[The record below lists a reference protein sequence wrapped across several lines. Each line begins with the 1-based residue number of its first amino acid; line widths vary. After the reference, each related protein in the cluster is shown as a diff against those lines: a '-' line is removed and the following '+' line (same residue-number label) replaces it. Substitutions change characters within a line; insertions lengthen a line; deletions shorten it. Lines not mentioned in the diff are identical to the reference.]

1 MSQANNTIY
10 RYSSNIICHS
20 HKISSN
26 EILTFSFEIYD
37 DEEDDEISSIE
48 FENNVETKN
57 KIKNFVQAVSNKFK
71 HTISFRKGKGMLRL
85 EYTKD
90 KLILTTCIKDKYFYM
105 RVLKPNCNMNNMME
119 KFKNII

>member
-37 DEEDDEISSIE
+37 DEEDDDADT
-48 FENNVETKN
+48 VEP
-57 KIKNFVQAVSNKFK
+57 
-71 HTISFRKGKGMLRL
+71 
-85 EYTKD
+85 E
-90 KLILTTCIKDKYFYM
+90 
-105 RVLKPNCNMNNMME
+105 E
-119 KFKNII
+119 EE